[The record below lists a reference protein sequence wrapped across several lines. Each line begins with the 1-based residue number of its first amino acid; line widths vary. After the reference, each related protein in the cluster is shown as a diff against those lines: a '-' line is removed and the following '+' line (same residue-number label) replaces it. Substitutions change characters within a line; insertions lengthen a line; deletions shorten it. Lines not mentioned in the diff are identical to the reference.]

1 MALPQDA
8 RERYALGRLS
18 ARLPE
23 DAGERGA
30 PADAGTLSGAAQPVS
45 GQVRPLG
52 LGGRRDGVLIRPA
65 KADVETRLLVALH
78 GAGGSGRQMVDLL
91 EPAALRRGLAVL
103 APDARGTSWDLI
115 GGGYGPDVA
124 FLDDAL
130 AQLFSAYRIA
140 APVVVSGFSD
150 GASYALSLGIA
161 NGDLFERVIAWSPGF
176 AAPATRV
183 GTPQIF
189 VSHGVTDR
197 VLPIDRCSR
206 RLVPVLRDDGY
217 EVTYEEFDDGHRV
230 PATVV
235 ERALDWALS

>member
-18 ARLPE
+18 ARLPA

-65 KADVETRLLVALH
+65 KADVGTRLLVALH
-78 GAGGSGRQMVDLL
+78 GAGGSGREMVDLL
-91 EPAALRRGLAVL
+91 QPAALRRGLAVL
-103 APDARGTSWDLI
+103 APDARSTSWDLI
-115 GGGYGPDVA
+115 
-124 FLDDAL
+124 
-130 AQLFSAYRIA
+130 
-140 APVVVSGFSD
+140 
-150 GASYALSLGIA
+150 GIA

-189 VSHGVTDR
+189 VSHGVTDH

-217 EVTYEEFDDGHRV
+217 DVTYEEFDDGHRV